1 MFNTM
6 KRGPPYTKADSQQLK
21 HYLDARFF
29 VYLKLTGNLTK
40 LIKNLL
46 ETYNFFLKVIENLYE
61 TYVEHHQGR
70 TSLHKSRLTA
80 TEGFFG
86 CLVLYIS

>member
-1 MFNTM
+1 MKTCWKLMLNTM

-29 VYLKLTGNLTK
+29 IYLKLTGNLTK

-46 ETYNFFLKVIENLYE
+46 ETYDFFWKVIETYKSYWKLMTNCWKLIENL
-61 TYVEHHQGR
+61 
-70 TSLHKSRLTA
+70 
-80 TEGFFG
+80 
-86 CLVLYIS
+86 